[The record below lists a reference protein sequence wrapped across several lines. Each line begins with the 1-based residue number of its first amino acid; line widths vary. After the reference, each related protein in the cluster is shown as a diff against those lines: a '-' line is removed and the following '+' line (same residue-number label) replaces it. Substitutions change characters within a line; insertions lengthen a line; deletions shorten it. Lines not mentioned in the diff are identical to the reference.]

1 MSKKL
6 GYSYFDRNN
15 PYGPQQFSEKTH
27 QIIDKEIQKVVNE
40 CTEKTRKLIN
50 DHKND
55 LKKLS
60 KALLK
65 RE

>member
-27 QIIDKEIQKVVNE
+27 QIIDKEIQNVVNE
-40 CTEKTRKLIN
+40 CTVKTRKLVN
-50 DHKND
+50 DHK
-55 LKKLS
+55 
-60 KALLK
+60 
-65 RE
+65 